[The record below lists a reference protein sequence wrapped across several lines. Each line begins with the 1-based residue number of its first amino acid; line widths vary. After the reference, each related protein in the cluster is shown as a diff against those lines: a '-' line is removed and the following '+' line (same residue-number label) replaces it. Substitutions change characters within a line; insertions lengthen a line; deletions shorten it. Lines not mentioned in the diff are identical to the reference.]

1 MTTEELKER
10 VNKKAEEFGL
20 KEVKGNTSNA
30 VVRSNITAE
39 SFDKGL
45 TMMYPLSSFLKRVD
59 LVLLL

>member
-39 SFDKGL
+39 SFDKGGA
-45 TMMYPLSSFLKRVD
+45 
-59 LVLLL
+59 